1 MFKLGLGLQGYTPSA
16 IAFDSDAAAFFA
28 TAGVTDATAKSQ
40 INDFVKGV
48 KSLGLYNNMVCW
60 PLRSSQNAGTGTTAY
75 SLGGLGTFNG
85 TLVSGP
91 TWGVDGVTFNGSSSY
106 ISTGITF
113 NYNTASMLFAAV
125 NRAVTQTN
133 PRIFG
138 TGDVANGPFFYRAV
152 GSVAGAFNGTSY
164 STFTIPSNNTWN
176 IVSQAFGASTL
187 RGAINQSAV
196 STSYTPVA
204 STQSLQIAAG
214 QSAANYWNGAMAI
227 AGYLAD
233 EVSEANQLALHTL
246 YKTTLGQGLGL
257 P

>member
-85 TLVSGP
+85 TLNAQAIWTDEGIDLTTATPSVAQITTTAGATQPNTILS
-91 TWGVDGVTFNGSSSY
+91 VQKYSSSFNSIQVAY
-106 ISTGITF
+106 DGTSRQHHYKNSNATWNGFAGANVSVGATINDSFSSLQFKFNSTNGKLSLNGGSEST
-113 NYNTASMLFAAV
+113 YN
-125 NRAVTQTN
+125 
-133 PRIFG
+133 FG
-138 TGDVANGPFFYRAV
+138 T
-152 GSVAGAFNGTSY
+152 
-164 STFTIPSNNTWN
+164 NNLTN
-176 IVSQAFGASTL
+176 LRMGGGQ
-187 RGAINQSAV
+187 RGAIQAFVMIVNADTSANF
-196 STSYTPVA
+196 Y
-204 STQSLQIAAG
+204 
-214 QSAANYWNGAMAI
+214 
-227 AGYLAD
+227 
-233 EVSEANQLALHTL
+233 TL
-246 YKTTLGQGLGL
+246 YKTTLGAGLGL